1 MSSFSREFL
10 THSAGQRGRIQE
22 QAIERIGVSVTVTVR
37 SLYVRSLC
45 GLSAV
50 SGYRIVLVTRERVTR
65 RAADVCLGS
74 LAAGIALPRLTA
86 PVQLPRPPG
95 VPLPHVPSRRGRG
108 RPRPRSPARPPTQG
122 FVPVC
127 ESRVLCEQ
135 GLSRTVVS
143 RSRPLERESERASG
157 RPYTS
162 CSGLVSCVQ
171 ATGLMLV
178 RLTKHAAVNA
188 RRLRRRADEEG

>member
-1 MSSFSREFL
+1 MTL
-10 THSAGQRGRIQE
+10 
-22 QAIERIGVSVTVTVR
+22 ERHR
-37 SLYVRSLC
+37 Q
-45 GLSAV
+45 
-50 SGYRIVLVTRERVTR
+50 RVTR
-65 RAADVCLGS
+65 DARPSVCVGS
-74 LAAGIALPRLTA
+74 LAALFSR
-86 PVQLPRPPG
+86 V
-95 VPLPHVPSRRGRG
+95 SRRRSSFLVLQGRRCLTYRHG
-108 RPRPRSPARPPTQG
+108 EGEEDLALAHLRAAHRLSVSSPFASPA
-122 FVPVC
+122 
-127 ESRVLCEQ
+127 VLYEQ

-171 ATGLMLV
+171 AIGLMLA

>member
-1 MSSFSREFL
+1 MCVSARSPLALLSRVSRRRSSFLVLQGCRCL
-10 THSAGQRGRIQE
+10 TYRHGEGEEDLALAHLRAHRL
-22 QAIERIGVSVTVTVR
+22 RVS
-37 SLYVRSLC
+37 SPF
-45 GLSAV
+45 A
-50 SGYRIVLVTRERVTR
+50 
-65 RAADVCLGS
+65 
-74 LAAGIALPRLTA
+74 
-86 PVQLPRPPG
+86 
-95 VPLPHVPSRRGRG
+95 
-108 RPRPRSPARPPTQG
+108 SPAYC
-122 FVPVC
+122 VSKV
-127 ESRVLCEQ
+127 
-135 GLSRTVVS
+135 SRTVVS